1 MWQLFLG
8 MYILGKKKKT
18 IKEERVGFAQF
29 VTNGEMELSLC
40 LLELH
45 GRH

>member
-1 MWQLFLG
+1 MATFSR
-8 MYILGKKKKT
+8 YVYFRKKKKT